1 MITKIFK
8 RLSIFSYIVSFFLTL
23 AVNLFDLYSRNA
35 AEIYPGLFQRALTIS
50 SGLIIIIVMVSLS
63 ATKKINTKFGAE
75 HLLSFPV
82 CLLLFYQDAGLN
94 YQKFFLGIILV
105 IALNIFSKDW
115 SKGNSNKALFSLGC
129 LFTITSFINSY
140 FSKKQKKESES
151 MIEDGANYLQENAKR
166 EGVTTLPSGLQY
178 EVINDGTGPM
188 PTIEDNVTTHYH
200 GTLIDGTVFDSSVDR
215 GEPASFPVGGVI
227 KGWTEA
233 LQLMSV
239 GSKWKLY
246 VPYDLAY
253 GERGAG
259 AQIGPYSTL
268 IFEVELISIN

>member
-1 MITKIFK
+1 MFKNKKILL
-8 RLSIFSYIVSFFLTL
+8 RNPNFSRPWQLVLEPLKGYLFL
-23 AVNLFDLYSRNA
+23 AKKQFEDINLNNFEAGIKDVLEKDVEA
-35 AEIYPGLFQRALTIS
+35 KIS
-50 SGLIIIIVMVSLS
+50 DNQAQAIIQSYF
-63 ATKKINTKFGAE
+63 TKK
-75 HLLSFPV
+75 
-82 CLLLFYQDAGLN
+82 Q
-94 YQKFFLGIILV
+94 Q
-105 IALNIFSKDW
+105 
-115 SKGNSNKALFSLGC
+115 
-129 LFTITSFINSY
+129 
-140 FSKKQKKESES
+140 QQSES
-151 MIEDGANYLQENAKR
+151 VIEEGINFLRENGKR
-166 EGVTTLPSGLQY
+166 EGVTTLASGLQY
-178 EVINDGTGPM
+178 EVISNGTGPK

-259 AQIGPYSTL
+259 PQIGPYSTL
-268 IFEVELISIN
+268 IFDVELISIN

>member
-1 MITKIFK
+1 MKNIIFLSSLILFIACKTEKTNKTANLITE
-8 RLSIFSYIVSFFLTL
+8 LDSVSY
-23 AVNLFDLYSRNA
+23 
-35 AEIYPGLFQRALTIS
+35 
-50 SGLIIIIVMVSLS
+50 
-63 ATKKINTKFGAE
+63 
-75 HLLSFPV
+75 
-82 CLLLFYQDAGLN
+82 
-94 YQKFFLGIILV
+94 
-105 IALNIFSKDW
+105 
-115 SKGNSNKALFSLGC
+115 SLGVNIGENIKTQ
-129 LFTITSFINSY
+129 FEDINLDNFEAGIKDVLEKDVEAKISDNQAQAIIQSY
-140 FSKKQKKESES
+140 FSKKQQKQSES
-151 MIEDGANYLQENAKR
+151 VIEEGINFLRENGKR
-166 EGVTTLPSGLQY
+166 EGVTTLASGLQY
-178 EVINDGTGPM
+178 EVIDDGTGPK

-233 LQLMSV
+233 LQLMAV

-259 AQIGPYSTL
+259 PQIGPYSTL

>member
-1 MITKIFK
+1 MKNIIT
-8 RLSIFSYIVSFFLTL
+8 LSSIILFIACKTEKPKES
-23 AVNLFDLYSRNA
+23 VNLITELDS
-35 AEIYPGLFQRALTIS
+35 
-50 SGLIIIIVMVSLS
+50 VS
-63 ATKKINTKFGAE
+63 
-75 HLLSFPV
+75 
-82 CLLLFYQDAGLN
+82 Y
-94 YQKFFLGIILV
+94 
-105 IALNIFSKDW
+105 
-115 SKGNSNKALFSLGC
+115 SLGVNIGENIKKQFEDIN
-129 LFTITSFINSY
+129 LDNFEAGIKDVLEKELEPKITDNQAQTIINSY
-140 FSKKQKKESES
+140 FSKKQQKQSES
-151 MIEDGANYLQENAKR
+151 VIEEGINFLRENGKR
-166 EGVTTLPSGLQY
+166 EGVTTLASGLQY
-178 EVINDGTGPM
+178 EVIDDGTGPK

-259 AQIGPYSTL
+259 GQIGPYSTL

>member
-1 MITKIFK
+1 MKNIIFLSSLILFIACKTEKTNKTANLITE
-8 RLSIFSYIVSFFLTL
+8 LDSVSY
-23 AVNLFDLYSRNA
+23 
-35 AEIYPGLFQRALTIS
+35 
-50 SGLIIIIVMVSLS
+50 
-63 ATKKINTKFGAE
+63 
-75 HLLSFPV
+75 
-82 CLLLFYQDAGLN
+82 
-94 YQKFFLGIILV
+94 
-105 IALNIFSKDW
+105 
-115 SKGNSNKALFSLGC
+115 SLGVNIGENIKTQ
-129 LFTITSFINSY
+129 FEDINLDNFEAGIKDVLEKDVEAKISDNQAQAIIQSY
-140 FSKKQKKESES
+140 FSRKQQKQSES
-151 MIEDGANYLQENAKR
+151 VIEEGINFLRENGKR
-166 EGVTTLPSGLQY
+166 EGVTTLASGLQY
-178 EVINDGTGPM
+178 EVINDGTGPK

-233 LQLMSV
+233 LQLMAV

-259 AQIGPYSTL
+259 PQIGPYSTL